1 MADFSFP
8 TLPAVT
14 PPPQTS
20 LGDML
25 NIARGAQ
32 AYQQAQQVNPL
43 ELQAKQMAVQQAQQ
57 INPLALQQQQAQTTG
72 AQQTAELG
80 GINLDVAKQKN
91 QERLALQEATTRGDF
106 LGSDGKLDLNKF
118 NATAPKIAP
127 LTWAEQGQ
135 TLSTLAKAQTDASS
149 AKQNLTTEQRQMISQ
164 RFSILGR
171 LGVQDKNQYIKEMD
185 VMKQENPD
193 NPDLIKL
200 LDSYKTIWQNTMQSG
215 PDLPSKAISGAQ
227 TLLTPAQQQTAFAP
241 QAGTLSTGEQ
251 IFPTVTTPSVGGMLP
266 RIQMGAQPLTDVG
279 LPPTTEVIDP
289 VTGQKRLLGPASQ
302 RGGAQLTTGLG
313 PAQTSLLSAGAS
325 TMATDLSAT
334 IKDAADA
341 PSRVAIF
348 QNIKKFAPD
357 SFTGVGGQ
365 RKELAAGILNAVGI
379 SAYEAE
385 KVSTEEL
392 AKNSALLA
400 LAGGNTDA
408 ARALAEVATPNKK
421 LNEKAILAIA
431 DQMIGIENMKVAK
444 ANYLTPAQN
453 DATQYGQR
461 KLQFDQIADPRIF
474 QEMTA
479 QDVGKLK
486 ASMSAAEQ
494 AELTRKIR
502 LARQMGI
509 IK

>member
-1 MADFSFP
+1 MADLS
-8 TLPAVT
+8 LT
-14 PPPQTS
+14 PVSTQIKPVQGAS
-20 LGDML
+20 IGDMINL
-25 NIARGAQ
+25 ARGAQ
-32 AYQQAQQVNPL
+32 QYQQATQINPL
-43 ELQAKQMAVQQAQQ
+43 ELQQKQQETRTGE
-57 INPLALQQQQAQTTG
+57 IALSV
-72 AQQTAELG
+72 EE
-80 GINLDVAKQKN
+80 QKN
-91 QERLALQEATTRGDF
+91 KERNNMQTF
-106 LGSDGKLDLNKF
+106 FSDPNNFQTDGRIDLDKINKLVP
-118 NATAPKIAP
+118 AIAP
-127 LTWAEQGQ
+127 LTGADYITKFT
-135 TLSTLAKAQTDASS
+135 TLGNAQTTAEKATLELGQADRELIA
-149 AKQNLTTEQRQMISQ
+149 QPI
-164 RFSILGR
+164 SILGR
-171 LGVQDKNQYIKEMD
+171 AGVTDPKAYAKVIKETIEQN
-185 VMKQENPD
+185 KKNPRLAALGNSYLTQLEFAD
-193 NPDLIKL
+193 PNKLPDIAIRASQNL
-200 LDSYKTIWQNTMQSG
+200 LS
-215 PDLPSKAISGAQ
+215 
-227 TLLTPAQQQTAFAP
+227 PAQAQTAFNP
-241 QAGTLSTGEQ
+241 QVGTLNTGEQ
-251 IFPTVTTPSVGGMLP
+251 IFPTVTTPAVGGMLP
-266 RIQMGAQPLTDVG
+266 RIQMGAQPLADVG
-279 LPPTTEVIDP
+279 LPPTTEVVSP
-289 VTGQKRLLGPASQ
+289 TGEKRLLGPASQ
-302 RGGAQLTTGLG
+302 RGNVPLTTGLG
-313 PAQTSLLSAGAS
+313 PAQTSLLGAGAT

-365 RKELAAGILNAVGI
+365 RKELAAGILNAIGI
-379 SAYEAE
+379 PAYEAE

-453 DATQYGQR
+453 DSTQYGQR

-479 QDVGKLK
+479 QDVAKLK
-486 ASMSAAEQ
+486 ASMSTAEQ

>member
-1 MADFSFP
+1 MADLS
-8 TLPAVT
+8 LT
-14 PPPQTS
+14 PVAGQIKPVQGAS
-20 LGDML
+20 LGDMI
-25 NIARGAQ
+25 NMARGAQ
-32 AYQQAQQVNPL
+32 QYQQA
-43 ELQAKQMAVQQAQQ
+43 AQ
-57 INPLALQQQQAQTTG
+57 INPIELQTAQQQLSRLQQLTPQEVIRA
-72 AQQTAELG
+72 TAEA
-80 GINLDVAKQKN
+80 NVAKGT
-91 QERLALQEATTRGDF
+91 E
-106 LGSDGKLDLNKF
+106 
-118 NATAPKIAP
+118 APKITSSEQAAQTATVGTESAKLDFANKQVNAVAGRLTSLINNP
-127 LTWAEQGQ
+127 LIITAEQNPQAVDSAKLMDVVRKYGEEQASSLGIPKDKADQLLQPYLEQ
-135 TLSTLAKAQTDASS
+135 TKNPAGIRQFLKDKLLSTLDQGSRLTAMQPSGQGVNTGATGYTVQTG
-149 AKQNLTTEQRQMISQ
+149 QFGPYVPGQ
-164 RFSILGR
+164 ILPG
-171 LGVQDKNQYIKEMD
+171 
-185 VMKQENPD
+185 
-193 NPDLIKL
+193 
-200 LDSYKTIWQNTMQSG
+200 
-215 PDLPSKAISGAQ
+215 
-227 TLLTPAQQQTAFAP
+227 TAF
-241 QAGTLSTGEQ
+241 EQ
-251 IFPTVTTPSVGGMLP
+251 QV
-266 RIQMGAQPLTDVG
+266 
-279 LPPTTEVIDP
+279 PPTTEVVSP
-289 VTGQKRLLGPASQ
+289 TGEKRLLGPMSQ

-313 PAQTSLLSAGAS
+313 PAQTSLLGAGAT
-325 TMATDLSAT
+325 TMAADLSAT

-365 RKELAAGILNAVGI
+365 RKELAAGILNAIGI
-379 SAYEAE
+379 PAYEAE

-453 DATQYGQR
+453 DSTQYGQR

-479 QDVGKLK
+479 QDVAKLK
-486 ASMSAAEQ
+486 ASMSTAEQ

>member
-1 MADFSFP
+1 MADFNI
-8 TLPAVT
+8 T
-14 PPPQTS
+14 PVAGQIKPVQGAS
-20 LGDML
+20 LADMISL
-25 NIARGAQ
+25 ARGAQ
-32 AYQQAQQVNPL
+32 AYQQAQQINPIELQTAQQQLSRLQQLTPEEVTRAKAEANVAKGTEAPRITSSEQAAQTATVGTESAKLDFATKQVNAVAGRLTSLINNPL
-43 ELQAKQMAVQQAQQ
+43 
-57 INPLALQQQQAQTTG
+57 II
-72 AQQTAELG
+72 TAEQNPKAVDATQLTNVVRKYG
-80 GINLDVAKQKN
+80 EEQAAAMGIPKDKADQL
-91 QERLALQEATTRGDF
+91 LQPYLEQATTNPANIRQF
-106 LGSDGKLDLNKF
+106 LKDKL
-118 NATAPKIAP
+118 
-127 LTWAEQGQ
+127 
-135 TLSTLAKAQTDASS
+135 LSTLDQGSRLTAMQPSGQGVNTGAGGYTVQTG
-149 AKQNLTTEQRQMISQ
+149 Q
-164 RFSILGR
+164 F
-171 LGVQDKNQYIKEMD
+171 
-185 VMKQENPD
+185 
-193 NPDLIKL
+193 
-200 LDSYKTIWQNTMQSG
+200 G
-215 PDLPSKAISGAQ
+215 PYAPGQVLPG
-227 TLLTPAQQQTAFAP
+227 TAF
-241 QAGTLSTGEQ
+241 EQ
-251 IFPTVTTPSVGGMLP
+251 QI
-266 RIQMGAQPLTDVG
+266 
-279 LPPTTEVIDP
+279 PPTQQVITP
-289 VTGQKRLLGPASQ
+289 TGQTQLVGPMSQ
-302 RGGAQLTTGLG
+302 RGNQPMVTGLG
-313 PAQTSLLSAGAS
+313 PAQTSLLGAGAT

-365 RKELAAGILNAVGI
+365 RKELAAGILNAIGI
-379 SAYEAE
+379 PAYEAE

-453 DATQYGQR
+453 DSTQYGQR

-479 QDVGKLK
+479 QDVAKLK
-486 ASMSAAEQ
+486 ASMSTAEQ

>member
-1 MADFSFP
+1 MADLS
-8 TLPAVT
+8 LT
-14 PPPQTS
+14 PVAGQIKPVQGAS
-20 LGDML
+20 LGDMI
-25 NIARGAQ
+25 NMARGAQ
-32 AYQQAQQVNPL
+32 QYQQA
-43 ELQAKQMAVQQAQQ
+43 AQ
-57 INPLALQQQQAQTTG
+57 INPIELQTAQQQLSRLQQLTPQEVIRA
-72 AQQTAELG
+72 TAEA
-80 GINLDVAKQKN
+80 NVAKGT
-91 QERLALQEATTRGDF
+91 E
-106 LGSDGKLDLNKF
+106 
-118 NATAPKIAP
+118 APKITSSEQAAQTATVGTESAKLDFANKQVNAVAGRLTSLINNP
-127 LTWAEQGQ
+127 LIITAEQNPQAVDSAKLMDVVRKYGEEQASSLGIPKDKADQLLQPYLEQ
-135 TLSTLAKAQTDASS
+135 TKNPAGIRQFLKDKLLSTLDQGSRLTAMQPSGQGVNTGATGYTVQTG
-149 AKQNLTTEQRQMISQ
+149 QFGPYVPGQ
-164 RFSILGR
+164 ILPG
-171 LGVQDKNQYIKEMD
+171 
-185 VMKQENPD
+185 
-193 NPDLIKL
+193 
-200 LDSYKTIWQNTMQSG
+200 
-215 PDLPSKAISGAQ
+215 
-227 TLLTPAQQQTAFAP
+227 TAF
-241 QAGTLSTGEQ
+241 EQ
-251 IFPTVTTPSVGGMLP
+251 QI
-266 RIQMGAQPLTDVG
+266 
-279 LPPTTEVIDP
+279 PPTTEVVLP
-289 VTGQKRLLGPASQ
+289 TGEKRLLGPMSQ

-313 PAQTSLLSAGAS
+313 PAQTSLLGAGAT

-365 RKELAAGILNAVGI
+365 RKELAAGILNAIGI
-379 SAYEAE
+379 PAYEAE

-453 DATQYGQR
+453 DSTQYGQR

-479 QDVGKLK
+479 QDVAKLK
-486 ASMSAAEQ
+486 ASMSTAEQ

>member
-1 MADFSFP
+1 MADFNI
-8 TLPAVT
+8 T
-14 PPPQTS
+14 PVATQIRPVQGAS
-20 LGDML
+20 LADMV

-32 AYQQAQQVNPL
+32 AYQQAQQINPV
-43 ELQAKQMAVQQAQQ
+43 ELQTAQQ
-57 INPLALQQQQAQTTG
+57 QLSRLQQLTPEEVARAQAEANVATQTQQPRIRGAEATAQTAETG
-72 AQQTAELG
+72 AQSSQLDFANKQVNAVAGRLTSLINNPLIITAEQNPQAIDPARLTAVVKKYGEEQASALG
-80 GINLDVAKQKN
+80 IPKEKADQL
-91 QERLALQEATTRGDF
+91 LQPYLEQ
-106 LGSDGKLDLNKF
+106 
-118 NATAPKIAP
+118 ATANPAGIRQFLKDK
-127 LTWAEQGQ
+127 L
-135 TLSTLAKAQTDASS
+135 LSTLDQGSRLTAMQPSGIGINTGAGGATVQTGQFGPYAPG
-149 AKQNLTTEQRQMISQ
+149 QVLPGTMFEQ
-164 RFSILGR
+164 
-171 LGVQDKNQYIKEMD
+171 
-185 VMKQENPD
+185 
-193 NPDLIKL
+193 
-200 LDSYKTIWQNTMQSG
+200 
-215 PDLPSKAISGAQ
+215 
-227 TLLTPAQQQTAFAP
+227 
-241 QAGTLSTGEQ
+241 Q
-251 IFPTVTTPSVGGMLP
+251 I
-266 RIQMGAQPLTDVG
+266 
-279 LPPTTEVIDP
+279 PPTQQIVTP
-289 VTGQKRLLGPASQ
+289 TGQTQLVGPMSQ
-302 RGGAQLTTGLG
+302 RGNQPMVTGLG
-313 PAQTSLLSAGAS
+313 PAQTALLTAGG
-325 TMATDLSAT
+325 AT
-334 IKDAADA
+334 ISSDLATTVKDAAEA

-379 SAYEAE
+379 PAYEQE
-385 KVSTEEL
+385 KVNTEEL

-431 DQMIGIENMKVAK
+431 DQMIGIENMKIAR

-479 QDVGKLK
+479 QDVAKLK

-502 LARQMGI
+502 LARQIGI